1 MSGNKRGFPPNEQT
15 LPVWRAPSA
24 NWVTGLIICVIQSII
39 YNRPSLNPFL
49 YLGTVTTVAWQEG
62 HFEDTD
68 SMSGRVSITDFP
80 QNLNSIFKLPIK
92 QLQKFPFEWCYV
104 TKNVFSPLG
113 LSHFKKHDRLF
124 HILAGLFSKQQLH
137 SLPSNC
143 HRFWRDYFSALDTSG
158 LEFVCFFILSIFL
171 PFLSLIIL
179 KNTSVP

>member
-24 NWVTGLIICVIQSII
+24 NWVTGLIICVIQSMI
-39 YNRPSLNPFL
+39 YNRPSLNPFS

-68 SMSGRVSITDFP
+68 SVSP
-80 QNLNSIFKLPIK
+80 C
-92 QLQKFPFEWCYV
+92 LQKNKQYFQTADKTIAEMTVFPFEWCYV

-124 HILAGLFSKQQLH
+124 HILASLFSKQQLH

-143 HRFWRDYFSALDTSG
+143 HHFWRDYFSALGTSG
-158 LEFVCFFILSIFL
+158 LFFVCFWAFFCGFESITGVFIS
-171 PFLSLIIL
+171 S
-179 KNTSVP
+179 NT